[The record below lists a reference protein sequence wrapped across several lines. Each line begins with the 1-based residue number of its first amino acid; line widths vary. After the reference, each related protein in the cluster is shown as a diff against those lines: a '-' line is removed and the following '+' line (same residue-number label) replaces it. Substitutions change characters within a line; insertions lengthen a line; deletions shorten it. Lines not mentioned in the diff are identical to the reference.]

1 MIDVKN
7 IKKKFKEKEVL
18 KGISFDVKEE
28 EKFVILGENGAGKS
42 TLFYIL
48 TKVYNPDEGEIK
60 IKKGKKLLGF
70 VEEPQF
76 MKNMNAYENIK
87 YITSSIYIK
96 INKESMDKYLKITG
110 IQQHAK
116 KKVGKYSTGMKKRLA
131 VSILLLIDPD
141 IYIFDEPTEGLDP
154 IERKNFIKLMEDL
167 KERGKSII
175 ISTHVLSEAKEMADR
190 VGILHDGKIKKI
202 LSKDEFKKNDEY
214 IIYTETQ
221 KYPEWLE
228 YKIEEGKTIIKS
240 NNIIQT
246 LEKLTQYGIRIKD
259 IEKNTS
265 ILEKTFIKISS
276 GDGKND

>member
-1 MIDVKN
+1 MIDIKN

-18 KGISFDVKEE
+18 KGINFDVKEE

-87 YITSSIYIK
+87 YITSSIYKK

-214 IIYTETQ
+214 IIFTETQ

-240 NNIIQT
+240 NNIMQT

-276 GDGKND
+276 GDGKN

>member
-1 MIDVKN
+1 MIEVKG
-7 IKKKFKEKEVL
+7 IKKSFKEKEVL
-18 KGISFDVKEE
+18 KGVDFEVKEG

-60 IKKGKKLLGF
+60 IKEGKYLLGF

-76 MKNMNAYENIK
+76 IKTMNAYENMK
-87 YITSSIYIK
+87 YISSSIYK
-96 INKESMDKYLKITG
+96 KVTKEEMDKYLKITG

-131 VSILLLIDPD
+131 VSLLLMIDPD

-154 IERKNFIKLMEDL
+154 IERKNFMKLMEEL
-167 KERGKSII
+167 KERGKGII

-190 VGILHDGKIKKI
+190 VGILYDGKIQKI
-202 LSKDEFKKNDEY
+202 MSREDFDKQNEY
-214 IIYTETQ
+214 IIDAEA
-221 KYPEWLE
+221 KRYPEWLE
-228 YKIEEGKTIIKS
+228 YRIEDGKAIIKS
-240 NNIIQT
+240 DNIMET
-246 LEKLTQYGIRIKD
+246 LEKLKQEGIKIKD

>member
-1 MIDVKN
+1 MIDIKN

-18 KGISFDVKEE
+18 KGINFDVKEE

-87 YITSSIYIK
+87 YITSSIYKK

-214 IIYTETQ
+214 IIFTETQ

-240 NNIIQT
+240 NNIMQT

-265 ILEKTFIKISS
+265 ILGKTFIKISS
-276 GDGKND
+276 GDGKN